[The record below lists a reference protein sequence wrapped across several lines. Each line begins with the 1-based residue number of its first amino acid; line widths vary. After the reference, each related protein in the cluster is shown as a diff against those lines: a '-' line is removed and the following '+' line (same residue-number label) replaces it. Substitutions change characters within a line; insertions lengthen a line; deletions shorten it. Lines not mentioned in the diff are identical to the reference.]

1 MQTRTQL
8 MLGNVRDISIMA
20 YIGTDLLEVDL
31 VEVVIEVSAQVNQMP
46 DPVPANFQG
55 VSIVENV
62 VHAKV
67 VCTFVSDYTWTRVH
81 KAVIHDLSAFSDA
94 HAGGLGI
101 AKDYAPLAAEL
112 FQKRCSNTV

>member
-8 MLGNVRDISIMA
+8 MLGNVRDTSIMA

-31 VEVVIEVSAQVNQMP
+31 VEVVVEVTAQVNQLP
-46 DPVPANFQG
+46 DLVPADFHG

-67 VCTFVSDYTWTRVH
+67 VCTFVSDYTWTKVY
-81 KAVIHDLSAFSDA
+81 KAVIHDPSAFNNAYADVVD
-94 HAGGLGI
+94 I
-101 AKDYAPLAAEL
+101 VKDYAPLAAEL
-112 FQKRCSNTV
+112 FQKRCSG